1 MAIIGAR
8 VYTIIAIISD
18 HIRVNIIDV
27 FIVILTL
34 LKYLLSKYIEVSLDI
49 AANIPP
55 HIRHMKRL
63 YMGIRRPY
71 NPKASA
77 PSSFERIIENIKPN
91 IPVNIFEE
99 LKIKDFL

>member
-1 MAIIGAR
+1 
-8 VYTIIAIISD
+8 
-18 HIRVNIIDV
+18 
-27 FIVILTL
+27 
-34 LKYLLSKYIEVSLDI
+34 
-49 AANIPP
+49 
-55 HIRHMKRL
+55 
-63 YMGIRRPY
+63 MGIRRPY

>member
-1 MAIIGAR
+1 
-8 VYTIIAIISD
+8 
-18 HIRVNIIDV
+18 
-27 FIVILTL
+27 
-34 LKYLLSKYIEVSLDI
+34 
-49 AANIPP
+49 
-55 HIRHMKRL
+55 MKRL

-99 LKIKDFL
+99 LKIKDFYRNFYFPKIIPPFYRILY